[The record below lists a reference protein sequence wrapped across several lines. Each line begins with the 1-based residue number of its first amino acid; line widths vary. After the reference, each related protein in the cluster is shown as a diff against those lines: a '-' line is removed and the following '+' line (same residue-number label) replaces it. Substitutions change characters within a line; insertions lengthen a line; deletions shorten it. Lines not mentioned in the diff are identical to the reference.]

1 MALENVVIAYI
12 ADISE
17 VKKAVTQIS
26 TINKQLA
33 IKMGVDFSKGFKVI
47 SSELKKIQFNKQFKI
62 KVEGE
67 TGLKKVRGTISTLE
81 KTVQSADGQLFKF
94 TETIGKSAK
103 GSATLSSSI
112 SKVAVAQSKLSGA
125 SSQLTTNFK
134 KLQSVNSSFGKQL
147 SSLGSVTK
155 LVGTSLNQLSDSGS
169 KVSKIFET
177 ANGKFVK
184 LTQTTKR
191 LPSGIQTVTRSVQQL
206 SKAQALNATVI
217 ERNNKPTRSF
227 TQNLKSLAGRA
238 LLTIPVWFALRTAI
252 SSVFRTI
259 RNGLQDIV
267 LFDRALQKLRRNL
280 EASSTDIEGDF
291 TRVQNVI
298 EGFSLQ
304 TGKSVEQ
311 ITNAIQ
317 KFATVGFDL
326 ETSLVGGLEATKLAI
341 TLFGDVEGT
350 AQAFAR
356 SLRVMT
362 ENLDTAEEKQIAISE
377 ALALTDQLWQTN
389 AFEIN
394 EFSQNLT
401 KFAGTANIAN
411 LSIEDT
417 LTLLATLSTGGLAN
431 RAGRLLRS
439 TLLRA
444 LQDIE
449 KVTRELDLDFDPK
462 TQPTIEFILAL
473 VDSLKGLRTAENIPV
488 ELASVLGELF
498 TVRSTEVVASLVSL
512 EKTLKENIALT
523 PDVQKFND
531 TFERILKTT
540 GSLAEQ
546 FTNVNKEIGKAFV
559 TGLTGGED
567 FNVFLQRLI
576 PQLREIRTTAEE
588 VGVAINSLGQV
599 LGILADIAGKIPNP
613 FSSFANVI
621 TVNKELSD
629 LNLQLIQII
638 ERTAEFG
645 DVLQEGLSGNLEG
658 RVLKALV
665 VEVENRLEAQEG
677 VNVNLI
683 KALVLLKEQIV
694 EQDKILEQKEEE
706 EEVTQKINAGNKER
720 KAIAELVLKA
730 ELDILRAEGATAS
743 QLAIVEEAGRKRL
756 SIEKTVLD
764 QLEDQLNKEKEINAE
779 KRLRSEIGN
788 ESLKLFRIAQKEGI
802 QEARII
808 GEVLSG
814 QRDFDNFIRAGGEA
828 VDIFKKE
835 FADVFEQQQA
845 LRFFRGDLIP
855 GQTGLRS
862 GANIPIREEAIRGV
876 SARRLT
882 IEQAQ
887 AENLIA
893 RLENSGSQTGI
904 NTNALDKNTQALNAQ
919 TLSLEQF
926 ETAILARGGRITG
939 EDVVTRSEILRLQ
952 NIRAVQERVVPQTI
966 PTTTPITTSQTIDLT
981 VSIDGRNLNLTGTPE
996 QIRELAKQIS
1006 PAVTERI
1013 EEALSVFTDN
1023 IRNNPNSEEAQ
1034 AIDERINEF

>member
-12 ADISE
+12 ADISQI
-17 VKKAVTQIS
+17 KKAVTQIS

-33 IKMGVDFSKGFKVI
+33 IKMGIDFSKGFNVI
-47 SSELKKIQFNKQFKI
+47 SSELKKIQFGKQFKI

-67 TGLKKVRGTISTLE
+67 KGLKKVRGTISTFE
-81 KTVQSADGQLFKF
+81 KTVRTADGQLFKF
-94 TETIGKSAK
+94 TETIGKTSK
-103 GSATLSSSI
+103 GSTTLASSI

-125 SSQLTTNFK
+125 SSKLGTNFK
-134 KLQSVNSSFGKQL
+134 SLQNINSSFSKQL
-147 SSLGSVTK
+147 SSFGQVSK

-177 ANGKFVK
+177 TNGKFVK

-217 ERNNKPTRSF
+217 EKNNKPTKSF

-259 RNGLQDIV
+259 RNGLRDIV

-280 EASSTDIEGDF
+280 EASSTDIERDF
-291 TRVQNVI
+291 TRVQGVI
-298 EGFSLQ
+298 RQFSLQ
-304 TGKSVEQ
+304 TGKSVEA

-341 TLFGDVEGT
+341 TLFGDVEDT

-362 ENLDTAEEKQIAISE
+362 EDLDTAEEKQKAISE
-377 ALALTDQLWQTN
+377 ALAITDQLWQTN

-401 KFAGTANIAN
+401 KFAGVAKIAN

-439 TLLRA
+439 TLLKS

-473 VDSLKGLRTAENIPV
+473 VDSLKGLKVAENIPV
-488 ELASVLGELF
+488 ELAGTLGELF
-498 TVRSTEVVASLVSL
+498 TVRGTEVIAALVAL

-523 PDVQKFND
+523 PDVEKFND

-546 FTNVNKEIGKAFV
+546 FSNVNKEIGKAFV
-559 TGLTGGED
+559 TGITGGED
-567 FNVFLQRLI
+567 FNIFLQRLI
-576 PQLREIRTTAEE
+576 PQLREIRETAET
-588 VGVAINSLGQV
+588 VGFALNSLGQV

-613 FSSFANVI
+613 FSAFGDVI
-621 TVNKELSD
+621 TVNKEISD

-638 ERTAEFG
+638 DRTAEFG
-645 DVLQEGLSGNLEG
+645 DVLQEGLSGRLEG
-658 RVLKALV
+658 RALKALV

-677 VNVNLI
+677 VNLNLI
-683 KALVLLKEQIV
+683 KALSILKEQIV
-694 EQDKILEQKEEE
+694 EQDKLLEQKEEE
-706 EEVTQKINAGNKER
+706 VQATEKINTGNKER
-720 KAIAELVLKA
+720 KAIAELVLKT
-730 ELDILRAEGATAS
+730 ELEILKAEGATAS

-756 SIEKTVLD
+756 SIEKTILD

-808 GEVLSG
+808 GEVLAG
-814 QRDFDNFIRAGGEA
+814 QRDFDNFIRAGSKA

-845 LRFFRGDLIP
+845 LRFFRGDLVP
-855 GQTGLRS
+855 GQRGLRG

-882 IEQAQ
+882 LEQRR
-887 AENLIA
+887 AESLLA
-893 RLENSGSQTGI
+893 RLQDSGNKTSI
-904 NTNALDKNTQALNAQ
+904 NTNALNKLREAVNDNTL
-919 TLSLEQF
+919 TLAKFDVLLLS
-926 ETAILARGGRITG
+926 AGGRITSK
-939 EDVVTRSEILRLQ
+939 EIETRAEILRLQ
-952 NIRAVQERVVPQTI
+952 NIRAVQERAVPQTI
-966 PTTTPITTSQTIDLT
+966 PTTTPITTSQVIDLT
-981 VSIDGRNLNLTGTPE
+981 VSIDGQNLNLIGTPE
-996 QIRELAKQIS
+996 QIRALAEQIS
-1006 PAVTERI
+1006 PAVTDRI
-1013 EEALSVFTDN
+1013 EDALRVFTDN
-1023 IRNNPNSEEAQ
+1023 IKNNPNSEEAQ
-1034 AIDERINEF
+1034 AIDERINQF